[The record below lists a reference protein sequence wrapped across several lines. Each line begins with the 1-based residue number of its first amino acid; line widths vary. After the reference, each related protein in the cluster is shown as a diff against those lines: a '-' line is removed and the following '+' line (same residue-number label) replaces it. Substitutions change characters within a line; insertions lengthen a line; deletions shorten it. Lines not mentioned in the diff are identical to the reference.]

1 MHRDFGAE
9 VAAFVLFS
17 YICALNANILYL
29 MKKSFKIIG
38 ISVASLLVLLLLSFL
53 FIRFFFREEVVSYL
67 QKEQKEFYVGLLQE
81 SRYAADTLRLRPVY
95 CMDDDRLTK
104 VESHFRLDTLFEGT
118 EDTYQKAL
126 KIRRF
131 VSDRLPHGNLPR
143 MPERKNAIDLWAFA
157 DTSSYHLNCRLHSIL
172 MRDMLMSAGIKA
184 RYITCLPED
193 VEDQDCHVVNEVF
206 VPELG
211 KWAMIDSDQDQVV
224 TDMEGVPLSLR
235 ELRDKLIA
243 GEPYLINGEKNEG
256 QYYDQY
262 MAKNSYWYSRHEMSC
277 IDDETGDLLPGDRR
291 IALIP
296 VGYRVQSG
304 NTQWLFENSICT
316 TDPEKFWE

>member
-126 KIRRF
+126 KIQRF

-193 VEDQDCHVVNEVF
+193 VEDQDCHVAV
-206 VPELG
+206 
-211 KWAMIDSDQDQVV
+211 
-224 TDMEGVPLSLR
+224 
-235 ELRDKLIA
+235 
-243 GEPYLINGEKNEG
+243 
-256 QYYDQY
+256 
-262 MAKNSYWYSRHEMSC
+262 SYTHLTLPTTSR
-277 IDDETGDLLPGDRR
+277 
-291 IALIP
+291 
-296 VGYRVQSG
+296 V
-304 NTQWLFENSICT
+304 
-316 TDPEKFWE
+316 

>member
-1 MHRDFGAE
+1 
-9 VAAFVLFS
+9 
-17 YICALNANILYL
+17 
-29 MKKSFKIIG
+29 MKKSLKIIV

-53 FIRFFFREEVVSYL
+53 FIRFFFREEIVSYL
-67 QKEQKEFYVGLLQE
+67 QKEQKELYVGLLQK

-95 CMDDDRLTK
+95 CMDDDRLAQ

-126 KIRRF
+126 KIQRF

-243 GEPYLINGEKNEG
+243 GEPYLIN
-256 QYYDQY
+256 
-262 MAKNSYWYSRHEMSC
+262 
-277 IDDETGDLLPGDRR
+277 
-291 IALIP
+291 
-296 VGYRVQSG
+296 V
-304 NTQWLFENSICT
+304 
-316 TDPEKFWE
+316 